1 MYAYFKGIVTKKY
14 ADRLIVEVSGV
25 GYNIFVSPGRLYDFP
40 ECGRETTVHTY
51 TSVREDGIS
60 LYGFVTVE
68 ELELFR
74 LLISVSGIGP
84 KGGLAMLSVMSVD
97 DIKYAIM
104 TGDAKLLSKAPGV
117 GKKTAERVIIDLKDK
132 IKADELEDYV
142 FVSGEGQAFKNQP
155 QAKDA
160 IDALAAL
167 GYPAKDAER
176 AVEQAVKELSDQTD
190 GKDLQSDKILKSA
203 LKFMI

>member
-1 MYAYFKGIVTKKY
+1 MYAYLKGIISQKL

-25 GYNIFVSPGRLYDFP
+25 GYNVFVSPGRLYDFP
-40 ECGRETTVHTY
+40 ECGREATVHTY

-68 ELELFR
+68 ELELFK

-84 KGGLAMLSVMSVD
+84 KGGLAMLSEMSVD

-132 IKADELEDYV
+132 VKANEMTDYAIA
-142 FVSGEGQAFKNQP
+142 SGEGQAVKLQP
-155 QAKDA
+155 EAKDA
-160 IDALAAL
+160 VEALAAL
-167 GYPAKDAER
+167 GYTVKDAEH
-176 AVEQAVKELSDQTD
+176 AVEQALKELSDQT
-190 GKDLQSDKILKSA
+190 GGEDLQTDKILKSA
-203 LKFMI
+203 LKYM

>member
-1 MYAYFKGIVTKKY
+1 MYAYLKGIITQKF

-25 GYNIFVSPGRLYDFP
+25 GYNVFVSPGRLYDFP
-40 ECGRETTVHTY
+40 ECGREATVHTY

-68 ELELFR
+68 ELELFK

-132 IKADELEDYV
+132 VKADEMTDYAV
-142 FVSGEGQAFKNQP
+142 VSGEGQTVKLQP
-155 QAKDA
+155 EAKDA
-160 IDALAAL
+160 VDALTAL
-167 GYPAKDAER
+167 GYSAKDAEH
-176 AVEQAVKELSDQTD
+176 AVEQAVKELSDQTG
-190 GKDLQSDKILKSA
+190 GKDMQSDKILKTA
-203 LKFMI
+203 LKYM